1 MIAWDPS
8 RLRQVKA
15 SDLAV
20 RFGFGAAVSVV
31 AAVTGNVFGAFVGG
45 MFLAF
50 PAILPATLTLL
61 EQHDG
66 TRAAVHDQR
75 GALLGALGMVAFAL
89 AAALG
94 FDRLAVGVAAALAS
108 AAWTL
113 VAVGVY
119 LAVASWRRDHR
130 PAPPST

>member
-1 MIAWDPS
+1 VIAWDPS
-8 RLRQVKA
+8 RLSRVRL

-20 RFGFGAAVSVV
+20 RFGFGAAESVA
-31 AAVTGNVFGAFVGG
+31 AAVTGNVFGEFVGG

-66 TRAAVHDQR
+66 TPAAVHDQR
-75 GALLGALGMVAFAL
+75 GALLGALGMVAFAMT
-89 AAALG
+89 AALG
-94 FDRLAVGVAAALAS
+94 FDRLAVGVVVALAS

-119 LAVASWRRDHR
+119 LAVTSWRRVHR
-130 PAPPST
+130 PVPPSA